1 MKKQK
6 LSFVIGLIIVVAMAF
21 ITKANA
27 LNPNDV
33 AQVKKLLRNYERVLN
48 ASDVEG
54 VLKLYAKDGVF
65 MPQHSIPQVGIDAI
79 RASYEHVFEAIDL
92 DVEFDIIEVEILTDQ
107 WAFARTTSS
116 GTTTIN
122 ADGAK
127 VSEGNQ
133 ELFLLRKQTNG
144 EWKIARYI
152 FSTTN
157 PRQLVIK

>member
-6 LSFVIGLIIVVAMAF
+6 FNFIIGLIIVVTMIF

-27 LNPNDV
+27 LNPLEESK
-33 AQVKKLLRNYERVLN
+33 VKELLGNYERVLN

-54 VLKLYAKDGVF
+54 ILKLYAQDGVF
-65 MPQHSIPQVGIDAI
+65 MPQHSPTHVGKDAI
-79 RASYEHVFEAIDL
+79 RAAYEHVFEAIDL
-92 DVEFDIIEVEILTDQ
+92 DVVFDIIEVEIISDQ

-122 ADGAK
+122 ANGAT

-133 ELFLLRKQTNG
+133 EVFLLRKKIGG

-157 PRQLVIK
+157 PRQE

>member
-1 MKKQK
+1 MKKK
-6 LSFVIGLIIVVAMAF
+6 IDIAVVGLTLLFVTLILVNSAIARDD
-21 ITKANA
+21 
-27 LNPNDV
+27 NDV
-33 AQVKKLLRNYERVLN
+33 SKVKKLLGNYERVLN
-48 ASDVEG
+48 ASDVKG

-65 MPQHSIPQVGIDAI
+65 MPQHSPSQVGTDAI
-79 RASYEHVFEAIDL
+79 RAAYEHVFEAIDL
-92 DVEFDIIEVEILTDQ
+92 DVEFDVIEIEVLSDQ

-122 ADGAK
+122 ESGAE

-133 ELFLLRKQTNG
+133 ELFLLEKQSSG

-157 PRQLVIK
+157 PRQ

>member
-6 LSFVIGLIIVVAMAF
+6 FSFVIGLIIVVTMIF

-27 LNPNDV
+27 LNPLEESK
-33 AQVKKLLRNYERVLN
+33 VKELLGNYERVLN

-54 VLKLYAKDGVF
+54 ILKLYAQDGVF
-65 MPQHSIPQVGIDAI
+65 MPQHSPSQVGADAI
-79 RASYEHVFEAIDL
+79 REAYTHVFEAIDL
-92 DVEFDIIEVEILTDQ
+92 DVVFDIIEVEIVSDQ

-122 ADGAK
+122 ANGAK

-133 ELFLLRKQTNG
+133 EVFLLRKQIDG

-157 PRQLVIK
+157 PRQE

>member
-6 LSFVIGLIIVVAMAF
+6 LTIVIGLIIAVAMIF
-21 ITKANA
+21 VTKASA
-27 LNPNDV
+27 LNPLEESK
-33 AQVKKLLRNYERVLN
+33 VKELLGNYEQVLN

-54 VLKLYAKDGVF
+54 ILKLYAQDGVF
-65 MPQHSIPQVGIDAI
+65 MPQHSPSQVGTDAI
-79 RASYEHVFEAIDL
+79 REAYTHVFEAIDL
-92 DVEFDIIEVEILTDQ
+92 DVVFDIIEVEIISDQ

-127 VSEGNQ
+127 VPESNQ
-133 ELFLLRKQTNG
+133 ELFLLGKQTNG

-152 FSTTN
+152 FSTMN
-157 PRQLVIK
+157 PRQ

>member
-6 LSFVIGLIIVVAMAF
+6 LSFVIGLIILAAMAF
-21 ITKANA
+21 TTKANA
-27 LNPNDV
+27 QNPADES
-33 AQVKKLLRNYERVLN
+33 KIKTLLKGYESVLN
-48 ASDVEG
+48 ASDVKG
-54 VLKLYAKDGVF
+54 ILKLYAKDGVF
-65 MPQHSIPQVGIDAI
+65 MPQHSPTHVGTDAI
-79 RASYEHVFEAIDL
+79 REAYEHVFEAIDL
-92 DVEFDIIEVEILTDQ
+92 DVIFDIIEVKILSDQ

-127 VSEGNQ
+127 VLEGNQ
-133 ELFLLRKQTNG
+133 ELFLLKKQTSG

-157 PRQLVIK
+157 PRQ

>member
-6 LSFVIGLIIVVAMAF
+6 LTIVIGLIIAVAMIF
-21 ITKANA
+21 VTKASA
-27 LNPNDV
+27 LNPLEESK
-33 AQVKKLLRNYERVLN
+33 VKELLGNYERVLN

-54 VLKLYAKDGVF
+54 ILKLYAQDGVF
-65 MPQHSIPQVGIDAI
+65 MPQHSSSQVGTDAI
-79 RASYEHVFEAIDL
+79 REAYTHVFEAIDL
-92 DVEFDIIEVEILTDQ
+92 DVVFDIIEVEIISDQ

-127 VSEGNQ
+127 VPESNQ
-133 ELFLLRKQTNG
+133 ELFLLGKQTNG

-152 FSTTN
+152 FSTMN
-157 PRQLVIK
+157 PRQ

>member
-1 MKKQK
+1 MKKQIGK
-6 LSFVIGLIIVVAMAF
+6 AAIGFMLMFVTLILVKSAIARDV
-21 ITKANA
+21 
-27 LNPNDV
+27 NDTS
-33 AQVKKLLRNYERVLN
+33 QIKTLLKGYERVLN
-48 ASDVEG
+48 ASDVNG
-54 VLKLYAKDGVF
+54 ILKLYAKDGVF
-65 MPQHSIPQVGIDAI
+65 MPQHSPSQVGADAI
-79 RASYEHVFEAIDL
+79 RAAYEHVFEAIDL
-92 DVEFDIIEVEILTDQ
+92 DVEFDIIEVEILSDQ

-133 ELFLLRKQTNG
+133 ELFLLRKQLDG

-157 PRQLVIK
+157 PRQKM

>member
-6 LSFVIGLIIVVAMAF
+6 FNFVIGLIFVVTMIF

-27 LNPNDV
+27 LNPLEESK
-33 AQVKKLLRNYERVLN
+33 VKELLGNYERVLN

-54 VLKLYAKDGVF
+54 ILKLYAQDGVF
-65 MPQHSIPQVGIDAI
+65 MPQHSPTHVGKDAI
-79 RASYEHVFEAIDL
+79 RAAYEHVFEAIDL
-92 DVEFDIIEVEILTDQ
+92 DVVFDIIEVEIISDQ

-127 VSEGNQ
+127 VPESNQ
-133 ELFLLRKQTNG
+133 ELFLLGKQTNG

-152 FSTTN
+152 FSTMN
-157 PRQLVIK
+157 PRQ

>member
-6 LSFVIGLIIVVAMAF
+6 FNFVIGLIIVTAMIF

-27 LNPNDV
+27 LNPLEESK
-33 AQVKKLLRNYERVLN
+33 VKELLGNYERVLN
-48 ASDVEG
+48 SSDVEG
-54 VLKLYAKDGVF
+54 ILKLYAQDGVF
-65 MPQHSIPQVGIDAI
+65 MPQHSSSKVGTDAI
-79 RASYEHVFEAIDL
+79 REAYTHVFEAIDL
-92 DVEFDIIEVEILTDQ
+92 DVVFDIIEVEIISDQ

-127 VSEGNQ
+127 VPESNQ
-133 ELFLLRKQTNG
+133 ELFLLGKQTNG

-152 FSTTN
+152 FSTMN
-157 PRQLVIK
+157 PRQ

>member
-6 LSFVIGLIIVVAMAF
+6 LSFIIGLVIVVTMAF
-21 ITKANA
+21 ITKASA
-27 LNPNDV
+27 LNPAD
-33 AQVKKLLRNYERVLN
+33 AAKIKKLLGNYERVLN
-48 ASDVEG
+48 ASDVNG
-54 VLKLYAKDGVF
+54 IIKLYAKDGVF
-65 MPQHSIPQVGIDAI
+65 MPQHSPSQVGTDAI
-79 RASYEHVFEAIDL
+79 RAAYEHVFEAIDL
-92 DVEFDIIEVEILTDQ
+92 NVEFDIIEVEVLSDQ

-116 GTTTIN
+116 GITTIN

-157 PRQLVIK
+157 PRQ

>member
-6 LSFVIGLIIVVAMAF
+6 FSFVIGLIIVATMALL
-21 ITKANA
+21 TKANA
-27 LNPNDV
+27 QSPADV
-33 AQVKKLLRNYERVLN
+33 SKVKKLLGNYERVLN
-48 ASDVEG
+48 ASDAKG

-65 MPQHSIPQVGIDAI
+65 MPQHSPSQVGTDAI
-79 RASYEHVFEAIDL
+79 RTAYEHVFEAIDL
-92 DVEFDIIEVEILTDQ
+92 DVEFDIIEVEILSDQ

-122 ADGAK
+122 ANGAK

-133 ELFLLRKQTNG
+133 ELFLLEKQTSG

-157 PRQLVIK
+157 PRQ

>member
-6 LSFVIGLIIVVAMAF
+6 LSFVIGLIIVAAMAF

-27 LNPNDV
+27 LNPDDV
-33 AQVKKLLRNYERVLN
+33 AQVKKLLGDYERVLN
-48 ASDVEG
+48 ASDVNG
-54 VLKLYAKDGVF
+54 ILKLYAKDGVF
-65 MPQHSIPQVGIDAI
+65 MPQHSPSQVGTDAI
-79 RASYEHVFEAIDL
+79 RAAYEHVFEAIDL

-133 ELFLLRKQTNG
+133 ELFLLKKKSSG
-144 EWKIARYI
+144 DWKIARYI

-157 PRQLVIK
+157 PRQ